1 MGFPCE
7 FTIPVSGPWQE
18 RQSSAAKRA
27 GDLIDK
33 ASATITNAKM
43 KTLLR
48 PSLAW
53 GIVPWGRVW
62 CDGFTMGVFAGSDW
76 GKMRMIMT
84 NQGYFVTPS
93 QFSSISA
100 DSIAGRVP
108 QYATLVGLT
117 MDKSSVSP

>member
-7 FTIPVSGPWQE
+7 FTMPVPGLWQE
-18 RQSSAAKRA
+18 RQSSAPKRA
-27 GDLIDK
+27 RDLIDK

-43 KTLLR
+43 KTLFR
-48 PSLAW
+48 PRLTW
-53 GIVPWGRVW
+53 GMVPCGRVW

-93 QFSSISA
+93 QFSNVSA
-100 DSIAGRVP
+100 DIIAVRVP
-108 QYATLVGLT
+108 QYSTLVGLT
-117 MDKSSVSP
+117 MDKSSVFP